1 MSEFEDEYRT
11 FRNNLRQLIISES
24 LGVVRAFSQKNNF
37 GAKLPSDLKGVPV
50 EFIVG
55 RDQVKGRIFDWHLEV
70 LAREML
76 IHSPTVGISRK
87 DLRNWNHLAK
97 VVNQIQHLEE
107 TAIKEKDESFD
118 VVFELLKLAHRQ
130 FPWQS
135 RPDHQFLFR
144 YFRIFNHFKVRPLFV
159 EKIGIDPKTTY
170 LIGLTLTGHFMEMFG
185 LHNPPEFNFS
195 KDLNIKEST
204 FNSFIKTMSKPID
217 ELRELLKED
226 VNREM
231 GINFFY
237 YDHSLRRYPLILM
250 DHQGRETFIA
260 PIPTLL
266 FWRFTDGI
274 YYDLVGNGQF
284 DKAFGDSYEEYVG
297 DVTKKVLKAK
307 DFSILPKEPESEI
320 TGSARNRRPSPDWF
334 IVNNKCAIF
343 VECKAKR
350 LPVVSRLSLSPD
362 ERFQEQIGKLAD
374 SVVQIYR
381 SLNAFTTKQYQSPQF
396 DFESTKAIFPL
407 VVTLHSW
414 HLFGPIYSKLEET
427 VKDKLSNLGLEE
439 LYIKYPFTICSIE
452 EYEDLLYVLKKYG
465 ICKALEEKVDRSKEY
480 YHWEMQPY
488 LHDKFSDVLKV
499 NEFPFSD
506 EFDKEFPETTQQK
519 SK

>member
-11 FRNNLRQLIISES
+11 FRNNLRKLVISES

-37 GAKLPSDLKGVPV
+37 GARLPSDLKGVPV
-50 EFIVG
+50 EFIVGG

-76 IHSPTVGISRK
+76 IHSQTVGISRK
-87 DLRNWNHLAK
+87 DLRNWNDLAK
-97 VVNQIQHLEE
+97 VVNQTQRLEE
-107 TAIKEKDESFD
+107 TAIKERDGSFD

-135 RPDHQFLFR
+135 RLNHQFLFR
-144 YFRIFNHFKVRPLFV
+144 YFRIFNHPEVKPLFV

-170 LIGLTLTGHFMEMFG
+170 LIGLTLTGHFLEMFG

-195 KDLNIKEST
+195 KDLNIKKST
-204 FNSFIKTMSKPID
+204 FNSFIQTMSKPID
-217 ELRELLKED
+217 ELRELLKND
-226 VNREM
+226 TNREM

-250 DHQGRETFIA
+250 EHQGRETFIA

-274 YYDLVGNGQF
+274 YYDLVGNNQF
-284 DKAFGDSYEEYVG
+284 EKAFGNSYEEYVG
-297 DVTKKVLKAK
+297 DVTKKVLKSK
-307 DFSILPKEPESEI
+307 DFKILPKEPESETI
-320 TGSARNRRPSPDWF
+320 GSARKRRPSPDWF
-334 IVNNKCAIF
+334 IVNEKCAIF

-350 LPVVSRLSLSPD
+350 LPVISRLSLSPD

-374 SVVQIYR
+374 SVKQVYCSINAYITDQYR
-381 SLNAFTTKQYQSPQF
+381 SPQF
-396 DFESTKAIFPL
+396 DFQAAKHIFPL

-427 VKDKLSNLGLEE
+427 VKEKLGNLKLEA
-439 LYIKYPFTICSIE
+439 LYDKYPFTICSIE
-452 EYEDLLYVLKKYG
+452 EYEDVLFVIKEYG
-465 ICKALEEKVDRSKEY
+465 VCKVLEDKADRSKEY
-480 YHWEMQPY
+480 YHWELQPY
-488 LHDKFSDVLKV
+488 LHDKFGDVLKK
-499 NEFPFSD
+499 NEFPFED
-506 EFDKEFPETTQQK
+506 EFESEFPVMK
-519 SK
+519 